1 MQSQA
6 EYTCV
11 GAAQLCA
18 FSVEQPLATWVAP
31 EIQREDYTMTALAVI
46 QPFGTL
52 KAMFVGLCNTISTCI
67 TAP

>member
-1 MQSQA
+1 MP
-6 EYTCV
+6 
-11 GAAQLCA
+11 CA
-18 FSVEQPLATWVAP
+18 FSVGQPLVAWRAP
-31 EIQREDYTMTALAVI
+31 EFQCEGYTVAALAVI